1 MAEGLA
7 RAANALV
14 EAVSADVELG
24 LRLNDWLKGAIC
36 AWVETHRS
44 QFEGVIRET
53 IEEWDAVEFS
63 RKLEIEVGADLQF
76 VRINGTL
83 IGGSVGLILHLCSK
97 LLG

>member
-1 MAEGLA
+1 
-7 RAANALV
+7 
-14 EAVSADVELG
+14 VSADVELG
-24 LRLNDWLKGAIC
+24 LRINDWLKEAAC
-36 AWVETHRS
+36 DWVEIHRP

-53 IEEWDAVEFS
+53 IEEWDAAQFT

-76 VRINGTL
+76 VRMNGTL